1 MAEKILINALNFNQ
15 EANSGHDINS
25 PTSLKAIKLLGYE
38 QEDLKKIDKE
48 QIEQETKK
56 KLDEIPPS
64 RLDEF
69 VEVKMQQHE
78 IRRLHRIEYV
88 RELRQ
93 KLLRESEKKDQNIS
107 QQMNSTFQSYSFSR
121 EEYLEKEKKK
131 LEKLQE
137 KQRKQIDFLIKNQI
151 QIEEIRRR
159 NEYKKEKIRLLGEKR
174 MEEQRK
180 RQLINEEQKSL
191 REQKNIEMEQ
201 QRKEEQKRLQQKY
214 QEKQSQLQLKMLGK
228 QKEFEAK
235 KQKNQ
240 EAREKLEQKIVQ
252 IREGQQAQT
261 QQLLQNYQRKE
272 VVNENKKKL
281 FHEQLQQKF
290 QKRRAASES
299 KSQQITQQKFMQMQ
313 QEEEKKQEQQQ
324 IFHEKER
331 SIQEMQ
337 MREENQR
344 KENARL
350 REQKINKVKEQ
361 FQKSLVDLK
370 QKNHVQELTICQL
383 MDRAQQNR
391 TERYYD
397 QQLKCYDHQIR
408 IEETLNNAKRVE
420 KQNEIQRFKI
430 LQKISDDNEKIL
442 KIQNEKREMA
452 KVKAKIQADHE
463 KEKQQIIK
471 EMNTIQ
477 RYNESIKLD
486 KSVYSSQNN
495 ESFMMS
501 TFHDT
506 KKQNLFQNSNQ
517 TPTSFFYK
525 KQNPKDDKLS
535 SNYDQLS
542 KQDQVT
548 SQSNNINILAFEK
561 KNQLSRANSSQNDIK
576 RKKNQQLSS
585 NYQDNNQKQQTEPSL
600 QTPAKLIIQK
610 PRYKQNSDLYSSR
623 TTQAPSFQQTN
634 MSTLQKKAEEEKR
647 VKMISFLR
655 DHEDVLMMI
664 NRSKSVSYNPHL
676 QQYNQSSV
684 IRQRQLE
691 YSQSARNFNN
701 LINFEY
707 QEKKPQKLDYKSN
720 KLVKNIISQD
730 YVIDIHTH
738 QKIISQELNIILQK
752 EIIAINS
759 TQQTN
764 DECNQL
770 LNLEETK
777 LEKISKEILR
787 SYQKQEQKSNKIHQI
802 YKFFECK

>member
-1 MAEKILINALNFNQ
+1 MIEKILINAFNFNQ

-38 QEDLKKIDKE
+38 QEDLKKISKE
-48 QIEQETKK
+48 QIECETKK
-56 KLDEIPPS
+56 KLEEIPPN
-64 RLDEF
+64 RLEEF
-69 VEVKMQQHE
+69 VEVKIQQHE
-78 IRRLHRIEYV
+78 IRRLHRIEQV
-88 RELRQ
+88 RELRE

-107 QQMNSTFQSYSFSR
+107 QMNSTFQSYSFSR

-174 MEEQRK
+174 IEEQKK

-191 REQKNIEMEQ
+191 REQKNIEMEL
-201 QRKEEQKRLQQKY
+201 QRKEEQKRLQLKF
-214 QEKQSQLQLKMLGK
+214 QEKQSQLQSKMLGK
-228 QKEFEAK
+228 QKEFETK

-261 QQLLQNYQRKE
+261 QQLLQNYLRKE

-281 FHEQLQQKF
+281 FQEQLQQKF

-324 IFHEKER
+324 NFHDKER
-331 SIQEMQ
+331 SIYEMQ
-337 MREENQR
+337 MKEENQR
-344 KENARL
+344 KENAIL
-350 REQKINKVKEQ
+350 RQEKINKVKEQ
-361 FQKSLVDLK
+361 FQKSLVDL
-370 QKNHVQELTICQL
+370 QLKNHVQEQTIYQL
-383 MDRAQQNR
+383 LERAQQNR
-391 TERYYD
+391 TDRYYD
-397 QQLKCYDHQIR
+397 KQLRCYDHQIR

-420 KQNEIQRFKI
+420 KQNQIQRFKI

-506 KKQNLFQNSNQ
+506 KKQNLFQNQNS

-525 KQNPKDDKLS
+525 KQTPKG
-535 SNYDQLS
+535 DQLTS
-542 KQDQVT
+542 NLDQAN
-548 SQSNNINILAFEK
+548 SQANNINILAFDKKEK
-561 KNQLSRANSSQNDIK
+561 LNRANSSQNDIK
-576 RKKNQQLSS
+576 SKKYQQASS
-585 NYQDNNQKQQTEPSL
+585 NLQDNQQKQQTEPE
-600 QTPAKLIIQK
+600 QQINAKLVIQK
-610 PRYKQNSDLYSSR
+610 PRYKQNSDLYSSKI
-623 TTQAPSFQQTN
+623 TQAPSFQQTN
-634 MSTLQKKAEEEKR
+634 MSTLQKKVEEEKR
-647 VKMISFLR
+647 IKMISFLR

-701 LINFEY
+701 MINMEY
-707 QEKKPQKLDYKSN
+707 QEKKPQKLEYKSN
-720 KLVKNIISQD
+720 KLVKNIISED
-730 YVIDIHTH
+730 YVIDIQTH
-738 QKIISQELNIILQK
+738 QKIICQELNIILQK
-752 EIIAINS
+752 ELIALNSIQQINED
-759 TQQTN
+759 Q
-764 DECNQL
+764 NQL
-770 LNLEETK
+770 MDLEESK

-787 SYQKQEQKSNKIHQI
+787 SYQKQESKNNKIHQI
-802 YKFFECK
+802 YKFFESK

>member
-1 MAEKILINALNFNQ
+1 MTEKLLINAFNFNQ
-15 EANSGHDINS
+15 EANTDQDINS
-25 PTSLKAIKLLGYE
+25 PTTLKAIKLLGYE
-38 QEDLKKIDKE
+38 QEDLKKINKE
-48 QIEQETKK
+48 QIELETKK
-56 KLDEIPPS
+56 KLEDIPLN

-69 VEVKMQQHE
+69 VEVKMQHYE
-78 IRRLHRIEYV
+78 IRRLHRIEQV

-93 KLLRESEKKDQNIS
+93 KLLRENEKKDQNIS
-107 QQMNSTFQSYSFSR
+107 QMNSTFQSYSFSR

-159 NEYKKEKIRLLGEKR
+159 NEHKKEKIRLLGEKR
-174 MEEQRK
+174 IEEQRK

-201 QRKEEQKRLQQKY
+201 QRQEEQKRLQQKF

-228 QKEFEAK
+228 QKEFETK

-240 EAREKLEQKIVQ
+240 EVREKLEQKIVQ
-252 IREGQQAQT
+252 IREGQQASI
-261 QQLLQNYQRKE
+261 QQILQNYQRKE

-281 FHEQLQQKF
+281 FQEQLHQKF

-299 KSQQITQQKFMQMQ
+299 KSQQITQQKFMKMQ

-331 SIQEMQ
+331 SIQEMY

-350 REQKINKVKEQ
+350 RQDKINKVKEQ
-361 FQKSLVDLK
+361 FQKSLIDLQ
-370 QKNHVQELTICQL
+370 QKNQVQEQTIYQL
-383 MDRAQQNR
+383 MERAQQNR

-397 QQLKCYDHQIR
+397 KQLKCYDHQIR

-420 KQNEIQRFKI
+420 KQHEIQRFKI
-430 LQKISDDNEKIL
+430 LQKISDDNEKLL

-506 KKQNLFQNSNQ
+506 KKQNLFQNQIS
-517 TPTSFFYK
+517 TPTSFFNK
-525 KQNPKDDKLS
+525 KQNPKDDNLS
-535 SNYDQLS
+535 SNNDQQS
-542 KQDQVT
+542 KQDQIIG
-548 SQSNNINILAFEK
+548 QPNNINILAFGK
-561 KNQLSRANSSQNDIK
+561 KDQFNRVNSSQVDI
-576 RKKNQQLSS
+576 RKKKSQQPSS
-585 NYQDNNQKQQTEPSL
+585 NFQDSQQNQQTEPSQ
-600 QTPAKLIIQK
+600 QTTAKQLIQK
-610 PRYKQNSDLYSSR
+610 PRYKQNSDFNAYNLTQTPSIQQANM
-623 TTQAPSFQQTN
+623 TTFQAKVEQ
-634 MSTLQKKAEEEKR
+634 EKR
-647 VKMISFLR
+647 IKMISFLR
-655 DHEDVLMMI
+655 EHEDVLKMI

-691 YSQSARNFNN
+691 YSQSARYTNNMFN
-701 LINFEY
+701 IQY
-707 QEKKPQKLDYKSN
+707 QDKKPQKLDYKSN

-738 QKIISQELNIILQK
+738 QKIICQELNIILQK
-752 EIIAINS
+752 ELIALHS
-759 TQQTN
+759 TQQIN
-764 DECNQL
+764 DESNQL
-770 LNLEETK
+770 MDLEESK

-787 SYQKQEQKSNKIHQI
+787 SYQKQEQKSSKIHQI